1 MKVKNKLINNVI
13 ASETDNVMIPT
24 ESQNREGI
32 KYKSSIDSNV
42 PNGFFYNLSEAIQFL
57 QFTVGLYDAS
67 AEYEEGNICK
77 LLYKD
82 SAGYQ
87 LKSFRRTNKNNT
99 IKVGNAPY
107 KPATIETTNGID
119 CYSAGT
125 ENLDWEEIMSG
136 LSAYLFQIEGKTI
149 DDLLNNNYTKDN
161 INTFLS
167 KEKFNELYKVCND
180 FSQIYFLDCLIS
192 YKKVGTYTTGSAD
205 TGDLK
210 NYKFIEL
217 NTNKN
222 GTIKIRFDYNET
234 DDTYSDFY
242 INSLLIDSKKIL
254 KIKNISSSIDRISQE
269 DKASTIPNMLAIE
282 QINNDIQI
290 IEESSMKQLVIDLNL
305 SLESNKKQTINL
317 LEKVKEINPK
327 ATKVNFYELIYWQ
340 SARQKRLNSLG
351 WESKYLLSDKM
362 TFELAI
368 QENEIGVDSKY
379 YKTIGKLE
387 GSINSKYECASSR
400 TKVLEAIEGTTTVKS
415 HINAT
420 ANAHTIFED
429 TGTPATASSMNA
441 TAYASAN
448 ATAYAKSSNIIL
460 IYYLTHVGFANAYAS
475 SNAYAKA
482 ECIIET
488 NSSTMPDT
496 TQRAT
501 AYASSNASSY
511 ARVSSSMDSNI
522 NTYADKNSQCY
533 GETEG
538 VENCNLLSTSNNFC
552 EKAEEGNW
560 INNQK
565 ITGSFNYI
573 QEDID
578 VPIIIY
584 DDKFE
589 LTYTH
594 QTIDKTVTD
603 WTMDANLDNGDI
615 LLFKPKLLVSYQ

>member
-13 ASETDNVMIPT
+13 ASGTDNVMIPT

-32 KYKSSIDSNV
+32 RYKSSVDSNV

-99 IKVGNAPY
+99 IKKGNAPY

-119 CYSAGT
+119 CYSEGT
-125 ENLDWEEIMSG
+125 ENLDWEEIKSG

-149 DDLLNNNYTKDN
+149 DDLLNNNYTKEN

-192 YKKVGTYTTGSAD
+192 YKKIGTYTTGSAD

-217 NTNKN
+217 NTNNN

-234 DDTYSDFY
+234 DDTYNDFY

-254 KIKNISSSIDRISQE
+254 KIKNITSSITGISQE
-269 DKASTIPNMLAIE
+269 DKALTIPNMLVIE

-290 IEESSMKQLVIDLNL
+290 IEESSMKQLVIDLDL

-317 LEKVKEINPK
+317 LERVKEINPK
-327 ATKVNFYELIYWQ
+327 ATKVNFYELVYWQ
-340 SARQKRLNSLG
+340 SARQKRLELLG

-362 TFELAI
+362 TFELATTD
-368 QENEIGVDSKY
+368 NEIGAENRF
-379 YKTIGKLE
+379 YKTIGKLK
-387 GSINSKYECASSR
+387 GSINSSYEYGGERPVSSN
-400 TKVLEAIEGTTTVKS
+400 VEVTVTIKS
-415 HINAT
+415 HIEAIASASAFVPASTNANAT
-420 ANAHTIFED
+420 AS
-429 TGTPATASSMNA
+429 AS
-441 TAYASAN
+441 AYASASASAN
-448 ATAYAKSSNIIL
+448 ATASATASASANATASASAYATAYASSTVSSTNVNAS
-460 IYYLTHVGFANAYAS
+460 TTASATASAYAS
-475 SNAYAKA
+475 SNA
-482 ECIIET
+482 EIDLT
-488 NSSTMPDT
+488 GSSE
-496 TQRAT
+496 ASILT
-501 AYASSNASSY
+501 AYA
-511 ARVSSSMDSNI
+511 
-522 NTYADKNSQCY
+522 DKYSQCY
-533 GETEG
+533 NKAMGLTNKLLRNTLATSYH
-538 VENCNLLSTSNNFC
+538 NCNRSNTNDT
-552 EKAEEGNW
+552 GNW
-560 INNQK
+560 INNNK
-565 ITGSFNYI
+565 IEGAFNYI

-594 QTIDKTVTD
+594 QTIDKTKTD
-603 WTMDANLDNGDI
+603 WTMDENLDNGDI

>member
-13 ASETDNVMIPT
+13 ASGTDNVMIPT
-24 ESQNREGI
+24 ESQSREGI
-32 KYKSSIDSNV
+32 RYKSSLDSNV

-99 IKVGNAPY
+99 IKKGNAPY

-119 CYSAGT
+119 CYSEGT
-125 ENLDWEEIMSG
+125 ENLDWEEIKSG

-149 DDLLNNNYTKDN
+149 DDLLNNNYTKEN

-210 NYKFIEL
+210 NFKFIEL

-234 DDTYSDFY
+234 DDTYNDFY

-254 KIKNISSSIDRISQE
+254 KIKNIASSITGISQE
-269 DKASTIPNMLAIE
+269 DKASTVPNMLAIE

-290 IEESSMKQLVIDLNL
+290 IEGSSMKQLIIDLDL

-327 ATKVNFYELIYWQ
+327 ATKINFYELVYWQ
-340 SARQKRLNSLG
+340 SARRKRLDLLG
-351 WESKYLLSDKM
+351 WESEYLLSDKM
-362 TFELAI
+362 TFELATTD
-368 QENEIGVDSKY
+368 NEIGLDNKY

-387 GSINSKYECASSR
+387 GSINSKYECKGSR
-400 TKVLEAIEGTTTVKS
+400 TNEHEVVIVVKS
-415 HINAT
+415 HIHSNCIANGRNESEYITNVTAKAKAYAT
-420 ANAHTIFED
+420 ADVYIAFQMVNLQAEGDKCEAIAIANSMAQAKVE
-429 TGTPATASSMNA
+429 ASMG
-441 TAYASAN
+441 AYNVRAIASAY
-448 ATAYAKSSNIIL
+448 AYAKCSTES
-460 IYYLTHVGFANAYAS
+460 VGKGSAYAD
-475 SNAYAKA
+475 
-482 ECIIET
+482 EHGRCI
-488 NSSTMPDT
+488 NSSANEVCLL
-496 TQRAT
+496 AT
-501 AYASSNASSY
+501 RY
-511 ARVSSSMDSNI
+511 
-522 NTYADKNSQCY
+522 
-533 GETEG
+533 
-538 VENCNLLSTSNNFC
+538 NFC
-552 EKAEEGNW
+552 EAYNTVLETGSY
-560 INNQK
+560 INNNK
-565 ITGSFNYI
+565 VTTIPDFI
-573 QEDID
+573 PKDID
-578 VPIIIY
+578 VPIIVY

-594 QTIDKTVTD
+594 QTIDKTKTD
-603 WTMDANLDNGDI
+603 WTMDENLDNGDI